1 MITNE
6 SSPLTAVPNENPLA
20 PTEPTPNDRLLQP
33 VSSDNPPWGIVAG
46 FATWA
51 TSVLCLLFVPVVVVL
66 PYMVY
71 VYATSGP
78 PTGDSLMANK
88 TFLFLSIM
96 GVIPAHLITFA
107 VVWAVVTHWRRY
119 PFWETIGFSW
129 PSTKSSWTWFGLC
142 AGIAVLLLG
151 IGSLIT
157 NYFGGEK
164 TQLDQLIESSIQAR
178 VATAFLAVATGP
190 IIEELVYRGVLY
202 PAISR
207 VLGVGAAIT
216 IVSLLFAGVHF
227 YQYKNN
233 FAVIGV
239 IALLSVVLTVV
250 RAITGKLLPSFIIHL
265 VFNGLQSVLLLLQ
278 PFLDKGERVA
288 PPPSPV
294 GELLVQI
301 FRHLV

>member
-1 MITNE
+1 VI
-6 SSPLTAVPNENPLA
+6 PNEPSSLPVAASDNPLA
-20 PTEPTPNDRLLQP
+20 PIEPTPTDRSLQP
-33 VSSDNPPWGIVAG
+33 VGPNSPPWGIVWG
-46 FATWA
+46 FSTWVV
-51 TSVLCLLFVPVVVVL
+51 SVLCLLFVPIIVVL

-119 PFWETIGFSW
+119 PFWATIGFSW
-129 PSTKSSWTWFGLC
+129 PSTRSSWTWFGLC

-151 IGSLIT
+151 VGSLVT

-190 IIEELVYRGVLY
+190 LIEELVYRGVLY
-202 PAISR
+202 PAIAR

-233 FAVIGV
+233 LAVIAV

-250 RAITGKLLPSFIIHL
+250 RAVTGKLLPSFVIHF

-278 PFLDKGERVA
+278 PFLDKGEKIAPA
-288 PPPSPV
+288 PPV
-294 GELLVQI
+294 GDLLVQL
-301 FRHLV
+301 FRHLM